1 MPNETCLKES
11 HSSLIKVLWI
21 IAILVNLSKIVYGS
35 VSFDLKEEIIMATKL
50 EIKNQETITTGEN
63 QNIPYGLLN
72 SNFGGNYLRV

>member
-1 MPNETCLKES
+1 
-11 HSSLIKVLWI
+11 
-21 IAILVNLSKIVYGS
+21 